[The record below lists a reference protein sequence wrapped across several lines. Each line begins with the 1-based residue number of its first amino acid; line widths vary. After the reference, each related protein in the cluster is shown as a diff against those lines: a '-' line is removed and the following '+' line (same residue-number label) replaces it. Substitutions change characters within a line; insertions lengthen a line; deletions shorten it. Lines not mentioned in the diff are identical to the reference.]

1 MNSNPIFYQTRKCE
15 SPAAFIL
22 RQNPDEYPRSLKA
35 LRAAKA
41 RKESDDAARITYDL
55 SDIQPSISELRD
67 ILKQEVT
74 YGKDTLQFFQY
85 LNVQDRIISQ
95 DPFSNGQWK
104 RLNRQSQTMFCA
116 IEPYSIKLPDL
127 PRVFREHFP
136 QDDPPNN
143 F

>member
-1 MNSNPIFYQTRKCE
+1 MRDTGANHAKILQDHKLFVAGKLVGVNSNPIFYQTRKYE

-22 RQNPDEYPRSLKA
+22 RQNPDEYLRSLKA

-85 LNVQDRIISQ
+85 SNVQDRIISQ

-104 RLNRQSQTMFCA
+104 WLNR
-116 IEPYSIKLPDL
+116 
-127 PRVFREHFP
+127 
-136 QDDPPNN
+136 
-143 F
+143 